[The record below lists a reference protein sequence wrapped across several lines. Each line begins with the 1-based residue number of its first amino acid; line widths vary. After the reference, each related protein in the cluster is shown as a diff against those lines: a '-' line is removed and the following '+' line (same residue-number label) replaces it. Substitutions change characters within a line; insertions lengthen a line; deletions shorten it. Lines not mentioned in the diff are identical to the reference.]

1 MILPLNAAIDFGVA
15 FDNVNGTLFPY
26 SDQRSMW
33 GWWDRPVFGADFD
46 APNFMNKPTDSSVD
60 QLEFIVHFAVNQ
72 TSSASS
78 YNEASTK
85 IDQRVGNWDLD
96 SAVIDGREKNDSGIM
111 VPLTGNE
118 VLANRSMSINYYVI
132 ASTSMPW
139 DVRDERGSSI
149 DNKNVTESS
158 RFDISSQQSQVN
170 IASIKIGST
179 YDWAKPTTATDTIRT
194 FNVTSKT
201 TPITNFQAS
210 YQSDAGKSSAGFD
223 IQNSMYFLTTGFPNW
238 DGYGVYNDPEVSLL
252 ASKGAEYNE
261 PQPPPQPPQNPPTTN
276 PTNNPGTNE
285 PSTEPVTEPPTQ
297 PPTELPT
304 QPPQTPPTT
313 PPAQP
318 GATGG
323 FDVTWVVIGVGVAA
337 ALAVVSFV
345 VVMKRK
351 K

>member
-1 MILPLNAAIDFGVA
+1 
-15 FDNVNGTLFPY
+15 
-26 SDQRSMW
+26 
-33 GWWDRPVFGADFD
+33 
-46 APNFMNKPTDSSVD
+46 
-60 QLEFIVHFAVNQ
+60 
-72 TSSASS
+72 
-78 YNEASTK
+78 
-85 IDQRVGNWDLD
+85 
-96 SAVIDGREKNDSGIM
+96 
-111 VPLTGNE
+111 
-118 VLANRSMSINYYVI
+118 MSINYYVI

-158 RFDISSQQSQVN
+158 RFDISSQESQVC

-194 FNVTSKT
+194 FNVTSTT

-252 ASKGAEYNE
+252 ASKGVEYTE
-261 PQPPPQPPQNPPTTN
+261 PQPPPQNPPTSN
-276 PTNNPGTNE
+276 PTNNAGTNE
-285 PSTEPVTEPPTQ
+285 PSTEPVTEPPSQPPTEPPTQ
-297 PPTELPT
+297 PPT
-304 QPPQTPPTT
+304 TPPTT
-313 PPAQP
+313 PPNQP

-323 FDVTWVVIGVGVAA
+323 SDVPWAVIGVGVAA

-345 VVMKRK
+345 IVRVKRK